1 MSFSLIVSVG
11 KYGGFYFLNGDIMK
25 KVCLGWVALYLIV
38 PAYDD
43 VVWSILEKA
52 GCERPV

>member
-11 KYGGFYFLNGDIMK
+11 KYGGFYFLNGDTMK

-38 PAYDD
+38 PEYDD